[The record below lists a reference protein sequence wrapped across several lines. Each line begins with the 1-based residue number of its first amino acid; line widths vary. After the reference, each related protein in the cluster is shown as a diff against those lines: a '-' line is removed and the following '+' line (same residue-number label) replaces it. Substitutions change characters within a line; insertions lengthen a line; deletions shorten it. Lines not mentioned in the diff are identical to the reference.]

1 MHPLLIQKLEEL
13 LCDNAEEYQ
22 MLSQSPYYV
31 ALRVYGRFKQTTE
44 LIQGFVNCGYA
55 KVTEHQNQRVAE
67 LRTLSWEVVSRD
79 ADNPQRITQQCVQ
92 LSEDLAALFGV
103 TSRLD

>member
-1 MHPLLIQKLEEL
+1 MHPFVIQKLNEL
-13 LCDNAEEYQ
+13 LRDNAEEYQ
-22 MLSQSPYYV
+22 TPNLNPNYV
-31 ALRVYGRFKQTTE
+31 AMRVYGRFKQTTE